1 MTNIFFVQEH
11 QRLNVLEIEWL
22 KVLTNKVGTNI
33 DSEVSISCK
42 RVNKNRYL
50 IYNDKKQMKLYLLL
64 NGLRKAQNA
73 FFCIYFS

>member
-22 KVLTNKVGTNI
+22 KVLTNKVDTKI
-33 DSEVSISCK
+33 DLEVSISHK

-50 IYNDKKQMKLYLLL
+50 IYDDTIQMKLYLLL
-64 NGLRKAQNA
+64 KWY
-73 FFCIYFS
+73 I

>member
-22 KVLTNKVGTNI
+22 KVLTNKVDTKI
-33 DSEVSISCK
+33 DLEVSISRK

-50 IYNDKKQMKLYLLL
+50 IYDDTIQIKLYLL
-64 NGLRKAQNA
+64 
-73 FFCIYFS
+73 